1 MTAGQIQLSDIREA
15 DRTPLVAALIE
26 QIAAQQEQIAK
37 QQEQIAKQQEQ
48 IYKLKEQCQSL
59 RDEVARLKRNKGKP
73 KVPPS
78 KLNDGKRKKAKQR
91 KGKRPGSAKRSK
103 TAELKIHR
111 TVDVPPPDVPEG
123 SRFKGYEEFTVQDIK
138 FESHNVVYRLE
149 RWETPA
155 GDTLKGTL
163 PDGVSQGH
171 FGVTLIC
178 FILYQYYHA
187 QVTQP
192 LILEQLQDVGVDIS
206 SGKLNDIIIEGKDR
220 FHAEKDEI
228 LRVGLQVSRYIQVDD
243 TTARHDGKNGYA
255 THIGN
260 ELFGWFQSTD
270 SKSRINFLELLR
282 ASNTDYV
289 LSAEALTYM
298 EAQRLPQ
305 GPLAALRVF
314 ENRRF
319 ETKQEWEYLL
329 GALKIQTERHVR
341 IATEGALLGSIIDH
355 GLRPDIVVVSD
366 DAGQFNLIL
375 ILHALCWIH
384 AERTINKLVGF
395 TAAQRKALTQ
405 IRSQIWDFYDGLKA
419 YKKSPTKKE
428 KRRLDKRFD
437 AIFTTQTCFPTLN
450 AALKRLHRNKSE
462 LLLVLDYPYIP
473 LHNNLSESDVREYVK
488 KRKISG
494 STRSDHGRRCRDT
507 FASLKKTCRKLGVSF
522 WSYRTW
528 LPVAGPVTLWNY
540 GASQDRLMPQ

>member
-1 MTAGQIQLSDIREA
+1 M
-15 DRTPLVAALIE
+15 AALI
-26 QIAAQQEQIAK
+26 EQIAK

-48 IYKLKEQCQSL
+48 IHELKEQCQSL

-78 KLNDGKRKKAKQR
+78 KLNDGKRNKAKQR
-91 KGKRPGSAKRSK
+91 RGKRPGSAKRSK

-111 TVDVPPPDVPEG
+111 SVDVPHPGVPEG

-155 GDTLKGTL
+155 GETLTAKL
-163 PDGVSQGH
+163 PQGVSDGH

-187 QVTQP
+187 HVTQP

-206 SGKLNDIIIEGKDR
+206 SGKVNDIIIKGKDR

-228 LRVGLQVSRYIQVDD
+228 LRVGLEVSRYIQVDD
-243 TTARHDGKNGYA
+243 TSARHDGKNGYA

-298 EAQRLPQ
+298 EAQKLPQ
-305 GPLAALRVF
+305 GPLATLRVF

-319 ETKQEWEYLL
+319 ETRQEWEYLL
-329 GALKIQTERHVR
+329 GALQIQTERHVR
-341 IATEGALLGSIIDH
+341 ITTEGALLGSIIDH
-355 GLRPDIVVVSD
+355 GLRPDIVVMSD

-395 TAAQRKALTQ
+395 NAAQRKALTEV
-405 IRSQIWDFYDGLKA
+405 RSQIWDFYDALKA
-419 YKKSPTKKE
+419 YKASPTKKE
-428 KRRLDKRFD
+428 KRKLDKRFD
-437 AIFTTQTCFPTLN
+437 AIFTTQTCFETLN

-522 WSYRTW
+522 WTYLKDRISGRNSVPQ
-528 LPVAGPVTLWNY
+528 LPELIRQRAKELH
-540 GASQDRLMPQ
+540 A